1 MKIKLIAAATALAL
15 TATGLAACNDTK
27 NTPATETPS
36 MAPSDAMMSDS
47 MQPSDSMMSDEM
59 KPSDA
64 MMTDEMMSDEMMTEA
79 PMSGSM
85 SH

>member
-1 MKIKLIAAATALAL
+1 MKIKLVAAAATLAL

-27 NTPATETPS
+27 NAPATETPS
-36 MAPSDAMMSDS
+36 MVPSDAMMSDS

-64 MMTDEMMSDEMMTEA
+64 MMTDEMMTEA